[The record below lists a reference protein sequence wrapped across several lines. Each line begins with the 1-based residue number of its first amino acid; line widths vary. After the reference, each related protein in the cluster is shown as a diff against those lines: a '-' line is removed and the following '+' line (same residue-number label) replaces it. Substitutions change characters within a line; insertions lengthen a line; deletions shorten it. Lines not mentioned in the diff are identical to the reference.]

1 MKLFRLI
8 GITLFFAFLLGGCAA
23 KKREFVLFQGEPQKI
38 KEVNKPQVQQVESEP
53 YQYKIVPNDRLS
65 ILFYNHPEL
74 STRDIR
80 SAITAGRIGIL
91 VNPDGT
97 VRMPLIGTVK
107 IAGLTVQEATNLLIN
122 EYSKYI
128 KNAHM
133 YLEVLNKRVYVL
145 GEVRRPGKIPITNE
159 VMSVIEAIAD
169 AGGFTDFAKRN
180 QIKIIRGTPSH
191 PIVVDVDLT
200 KLNKL
205 SRANLTLYPNDVVYV
220 VPNNMRT
227 TNLAI
232 ADMMPSVDFA
242 TRILTAL
249 FTGKELT
256 NTYMFNVNDTYK

>member
-1 MKLFRLI
+1 MRIIKYTLLLVFFSLLF
-8 GITLFFAFLLGGCAA
+8 TGCAA
-23 KKREFVLFQGEPQKI
+23 KKREFILFQGKVPPAQKEKI
-38 KEVNKPQVQQVESEP
+38 VQKPKER

-97 VRMPLIGTVK
+97 VTMPLIGTIK

-128 KNAHM
+128 KNAHL

-145 GEVRRPGKIPITNE
+145 GEVRRPGKVRITNE
-159 VMSVIEAIAD
+159 VMNLVEAIAD

-180 QIKIIRGTPSH
+180 SIKIIRGTPSN
-191 PIVVDVDLT
+191 PIVENVDLT
-200 KLNKL
+200 
-205 SRANLTLYPNDVVYV
+205 NLQKMARQDLTIYPNDIVYV
-220 VPNNMRT
+220 TPNNMRA

-232 ADMMPSVDFA
+232 ADMMPGLDFI
-242 TRILTAL
+242 TRLLTAL
-249 FTGKELT
+249 YTGKELT
-256 NTYMFNVNDTYK
+256 NTYMFNVNDTFK